1 MKKINNFWT
10 WFQDNQLTIKNILNE
25 SLKNQESILYW
36 IKQNLSYYCNDIDFI
51 LVFPN
56 NNNNNNNNNNSSS
69 KFIITA
75 NGNPEYFK
83 QVIALV
89 DSAPILKTWKFTAFI
104 TTNETIEKR
113 LNILDQH
120 YIIQD
125 IKMKDD
131 LSEYISINL
140 ENYAKKQ
147 TIHIHL
153 KNYGVLCSNR
163 TFKQAIFFILK
174 EISGTTIL
182 YESISFVQLPQ
193 SSEQEIVIINL
204 NEQQRYSDNFNIKTK
219 PAS

>member
-10 WFQDNQLTIKNILNE
+10 WFQDNQLAIKNILNE

-56 NNNNNNNNNNSSS
+56 NNNNNNNNSSS
-69 KFIITA
+69 KFIITT
-75 NGNPEYFK
+75 NGNTEYFK

-89 DSAPILKTWKFTAFI
+89 DSAPILKTWKFTALI

-113 LNILDQH
+113 LNRLDQH

-153 KNYGVLCSNR
+153 KNYTIHCSNR
-163 TFKQAIFFILK
+163 TFKQAIFFILE
-174 EISGTTIL
+174 EILGSVFL
-182 YESISFVQLPQ
+182 YETIHFVQLAQ
-193 SSEQEIVIINL
+193 SAEQKLLIIHL
-204 NEQQRYSDNFNIKTK
+204 YEL
-219 PAS
+219 